1 MNSTNQ
7 QIAVIFG
14 GDWGE
19 REVSIRSAREVIG
32 WLVEA
37 GFEPIPIRWDEKGW
51 VICTT
56 PELELE
62 ADLWDPIELLQ
73 FQRREGVGIVFN
85 CLHGGAGEDGTLAGL
100 LSMFHMAHTGAGVSG
115 SAVSACKITF
125 RQRMR
130 GIGLRVPTGAVVHG
144 EVWDR
149 HRSDVLNGIDREI
162 QYPCFVKVPQGG
174 SSQGV
179 YEVADRNDLIE
190 AVGTVFE
197 DSRMALV
204 EKRVVGREI
213 SVPCLGGR
221 KGVLP
226 QVLQPIEIVLPPG
239 MFFSEQIKYDDAE
252 RDKREFV
259 CPADLDAEQW
269 HDLAREIRQM
279 HLELQLGTTSR
290 TDLILD
296 EQNRPIYIET
306 NTVPGMT
313 RDSLL
318 PLSARKTGL
327 KGAELVQ
334 KMVDIA
340 VHDHFARWSGAAS
353 AG

>member
-1 MNSTNQ
+1 M
-7 QIAVIFG
+7 VIFG

-37 GFEPIPIRWDEKGW
+37 EFEPVPVRWDQKGW
-51 VICTT
+51 VVCTT
-56 PELELE
+56 PDLKEVG
-62 ADLWDPIELLQ
+62 DLWDPIELLQ
-73 FQRREGVGIVFN
+73 NQRRDGVGIVFN

-100 LSMFHMAHTGAGVSG
+100 LSMFHMAHTGSGVTG
-115 SAVSACKITF
+115 SAVSSCKITF

-130 GIGLRVPTGAVVHG
+130 GIGLRVPTGAVVHE

-149 HRSDVLNGIDREI
+149 HQSDVLNGVDREI
-162 QYPCFVKVPQGG
+162 HYPCFVKTPHGG

-179 YEVADRNDLIE
+179 YKVDDRPALMDAIR
-190 AVGTVFE
+190 TVFE
-197 DSRMALV
+197 KSRMALV
-204 EKRVVGREI
+204 EKLVVGREI

-226 QVLQPIEIVLPPG
+226 QVLQPVEIILPPDQ
-239 MFFSEQIKYDDAE
+239 FFSEAIKYE
-252 RDKREFV
+252 EQMRDRREII
-259 CPADLDAEQW
+259 CPADLNAEQW

-279 HLELQLGTTSR
+279 HLELQLGTASR

-296 EQNRPIYIET
+296 QDNNPVYIET

-313 RDSLL
+313 KDSLF
-318 PLSARKTGL
+318 PLSARKTGM
-327 KGAELVQ
+327 KGAELMQ

-353 AG
+353 AT